1 MDIPARLLA
10 LDGTV
15 SYYYRAFDKGEAAC
29 CNMDAPHDA
38 ASIIK
43 LPIMVEA
50 IRQFESGEAARDE
63 VIRIRDADRVPP
75 CGVLTFMHEGLPVQ
89 LIDLVWL
96 MVTLSDN
103 MAANLLMDRLT
114 LPAIRREMMAL
125 GMTGCRLNRKL
136 FAPGPGNII
145 TCRDICMLFE
155 QLYAGTLVSAAA
167 SHEMLDMLTGQQ
179 LQNKIPMLLP
189 LDMRI
194 AHKTGEDEGT
204 SHDVGIVYA
213 KKPFL
218 VGFFGTGV
226 DAPSFNRTVQN
237 ISLELFLENGGI

>member
-1 MDIPARLLA
+1 MDIPARLHA
-10 LDGTV
+10 LEGNI
-15 SYYYRAFDKGEAAC
+15 SFYYRTLDKGDALC

-50 IRQFESGEAARDE
+50 MRQFESGEAARDE
-63 VIRIRDADRVPP
+63 VIRVLNTDRVPP
-75 CGVLTFMHEGLPVQ
+75 CGVLTFMHEGLEVQ

-103 MAANLLMDRLT
+103 MAANLLMNRLT
-114 LPAIRREMMAL
+114 LPAIRREMTAL
-125 GMTGCRLNRKL
+125 GMTGSRLNRKL
-136 FAPGPGNII
+136 FAPGEGNVI
-145 TCRDICMLFE
+145 TCRDVSGLFE
-155 QLYAGTLVSAAA
+155 QLYAGTLVSQDA
-167 SHEMLDMLTGQQ
+167 SREMLRMLSGQQ

-189 LDMRI
+189 LDMQI

-213 KKPFL
+213 KRPFL
-218 VGFFGTGV
+218 VGFFGTGI
-226 DAPSFNRTVQN
+226 DAPSFNRAVQD

>member
-10 LDGTV
+10 LEGTV
-15 SYYYRAFDKGEAAC
+15 SYYYRALDTGEAVC
-29 CNMDAPHDA
+29 CNIDAPHDA

-43 LPIMVEA
+43 LPVMVEA
-50 IRQFESGEAARDE
+50 MRQFESGEAARDE
-63 VIRIRDADRVPP
+63 VIRVRNTDRVPP
-75 CGVLTFMHEGLPVQ
+75 CGVLTFMHEGLEVQ

-114 LPAIRREMMAL
+114 IPAIRREMTAL

-136 FAPGPGNII
+136 FAPGEGNII
-145 TCRDICMLFE
+145 TCRDVCMLFE
-155 QLYAGTLVSAAA
+155 QLYAGTLVSADA
-167 SHEMLDMLTGQQ
+167 SGEMLSMLSGQQ

-213 KKPFL
+213 KRPFL
-218 VGFFGTGV
+218 AGFFGTGIH
-226 DAPSFNRTVQN
+226 APSFNRAVQD
-237 ISLELFLENGGI
+237 ISLELFFENGGM